1 MASKEFFTVVSVVFI
16 WSLTLSGASLMLAR
30 LASILTIWP
39 AISCRS
45 FITVC
50 TEFGAACAGGVGD
63 GAGAG
68 GRIGAGGGTGAGA
81 GFLQFLVISPHL

>member
-1 MASKEFFTVVSVVFI
+1 LASKEFFTVVSVVFI
-16 WSLTLSGASLMLAR
+16 WSLTLAGASSMLAR
-30 LASILTIWP
+30 LSSILTIWP

-50 TEFGAACAGGVGD
+50 TEFGAACAGVWD

-68 GRIGAGGGTGAGA
+68 GRIGAGGGTGGGA